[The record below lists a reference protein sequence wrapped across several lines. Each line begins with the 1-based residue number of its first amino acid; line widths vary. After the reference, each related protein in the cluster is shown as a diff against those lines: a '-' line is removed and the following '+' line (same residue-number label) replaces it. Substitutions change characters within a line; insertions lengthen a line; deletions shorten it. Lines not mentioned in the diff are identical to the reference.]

1 MVLVILD
8 LANRELTRLR
18 RQSRSMFSTLKPSS
32 LPWFVNMRLIDW
44 NGAVEHTSKINQVDM
59 YLYIICYD
67 RKLVMSSKELKKI
80 CVYFCQS
87 AEWSYH
93 KSSKDYAPHCNLLGI
108 VNKKIRPAVKIC
120 NEESEEDVNG
130 KETVDNVVD
139 DKKSIL
145 LVSQECKLEWTNP
158 GGVND

>member
-1 MVLVILD
+1 MKL
-8 LANRELTRLR
+8 
-18 RQSRSMFSTLKPSS
+18 LK
-32 LPWFVNMRLIDW
+32 
-44 NGAVEHTSKINQVDM
+44 G
-59 YLYIICYD
+59 
-67 RKLVMSSKELKKI
+67 
-80 CVYFCQS
+80 
-87 AEWSYH
+87 
-93 KSSKDYAPHCNLLGI
+93 SKDYAPHCNLLGI

-145 LVSQECKLEWTNP
+145 LVRQECKLERTNP